1 MAPTATLPSKSLLP
15 LATFADNWVGGDIHG
30 LAAFAGTLYGYGP
43 GMEDV
48 VTALNRQV
56 SQIVADASWQGS
68 AARAFTSNWE
78 KVSAEVNAVGLV
90 VIQTGSI
97 VDQLAAEL
105 AKIENSLENAASQAA
120 EHGVQLGAA
129 GQPPGVCYGN
139 ATQESWR
146 AWYSTFYQRCLADAN
161 DARVQAAGDLVNLTK
176 ATTSGKS
183 GTTAGGDPSEV
194 GTDVGEGNTIADL
207 LADLLATPTARSREV
222 ADKVEEAEK
231 KLTKAQDA
239 WDLAHKGARQA
250 NGRYGKMPAEPKE
263 AQAKA
268 KAELASVEE
277 ELEKAKG
284 DENAISRLFA
294 TRLDDLPGL
303 STVAAGLSKDSL
315 LIKAADLPVVDVV
328 AGGISTVL
336 NAQADVHAG
345 VSGWAAYPIETANTV
360 GTIVLATVV
369 GGAVAGAAVFAGAPA
384 LGVAAGVAAGG
395 LVAYGVGDYVH
406 NLVADL
412 PQQWAQHG
420 ALGIITDFGAAGV
433 STWDDTAHLG
443 SDVGG
448 LASSAW
454 HGITSLI

>member
-1 MAPTATLPSKSLLP
+1 
-15 LATFADNWVGGDIHG
+15 
-30 LAAFAGTLYGYGP
+30 
-43 GMEDV
+43 
-48 VTALNRQV
+48 
-56 SQIVADASWQGS
+56 
-68 AARAFTSNWE
+68 
-78 KVSAEVNAVGLV
+78 
-90 VIQTGSI
+90 
-97 VDQLAAEL
+97 
-105 AKIENSLENAASQAA
+105 
-120 EHGVQLGAA
+120 
-129 GQPPGVCYGN
+129 
-139 ATQESWR
+139 
-146 AWYSTFYQRCLADAN
+146 
-161 DARVQAAGDLVNLTK
+161 
-176 ATTSGKS
+176 
-183 GTTAGGDPSEV
+183 
-194 GTDVGEGNTIADL
+194 
-207 LADLLATPTARSREV
+207 
-222 ADKVEEAEK
+222 VEEAEK

-239 WDLAHKGARQA
+239 WDLAQKGARQA
-250 NGRYGKMPAEPKE
+250 NGQYGKMPAEPKE

-268 KAELASVEE
+268 KAELTSVEE

-284 DENAISRLFA
+284 DENAISKLFA

-303 STVAAGLSKDSL
+303 SKVAAGLGKDSL
-315 LIKAADLPVVDVV
+315 LTKAADLPVVDVV
-328 AGGISTVL
+328 TGGISTVL

-360 GTIVLATVV
+360 GTIILASVV

-395 LVAYGVGDYVH
+395 LIAYGVGDYVH

-412 PQQWAQHG
+412 PQQWDQHG